1 MIYFSRGL
9 KVYPIFNSLIDKINS
24 NSFCLSRISLE
35 PRFKNILYKYN
46 NIKSFN
52 ENILLK
58 NDVKEFQDFKSNNI
72 SIDYDKYK
80 YIITSKNSVVSTSI
94 YTALSILNLKV
105 DDNKPIFLMDHFNS
119 SDITYMKMLNE
130 DFSSLK
136 LYFNLSHDHQL
147 IPIKVENIDD
157 ENIYIKKYC
166 TQQQLEVALEK
177 INIKYDT
184 YYTFV
189 NNSIIYKDTLLR
201 YYNIIDI
208 EDPLYF
214 KDKEYIFPKTIDVGN
229 FVFLRP

>member
-1 MIYFSRGL
+1 MIYFGRGL
-9 KVYPIFNSLIDKINS
+9 KVYPIFNSLINKINS
-24 NSFCLSRISLE
+24 SNFCLSRISLE

-46 NIKSFN
+46 NIKPFN

-72 SIDYDKYK
+72 SIKYDKYK
-80 YIITSKNSVVSTSI
+80 YIITSKDSIVSASI
-94 YTALSILNLKV
+94 YTALSILNFKV

-119 SDITYMKMLNE
+119 SDITYMKMLIE

-136 LYFNLSHDHQL
+136 LYFNLSNDQQL

-166 TQQQLEVALEK
+166 TQQQLEVSLEK
-177 INIKYDT
+177 INVKYDT

-189 NNSIIYKDTLLR
+189 NNSVIYKDTLLR
-201 YYNIIDI
+201 YYNIVDI

-214 KDKEYIFPKTIDVGN
+214 KDKEYIFPKSIDVGN
-229 FVFLRP
+229 FLFLRP